1 MVLPR
6 RLRRVNRVGLNRL
19 VVHVAPRLPGLGV
32 VVHRG
37 RRSGHV
43 YRTPV
48 MVFRH
53 GEQIV
58 VALPYGDDTDWV
70 RNVLGPGKSA
80 VVTRGRTLP
89 LVSPRIAR
97 DPQHRAVPA
106 LVRPFLRAL
115 GADSF
120 LTAGTVPAAG

>member
-19 VVHVAPRLPGLGV
+19 VVHVAPWLPGLGV

-37 RRSGHV
+37 RRSGRV

-53 GEQIV
+53 GDRVV

-70 RNVLGPGKSA
+70 RNVLGPGEAA

-89 LVSPRIAR
+89 LVSPGIAR
-97 DPQHRAVPA
+97 DPRHRAVPT
-106 LVRPFLRAL
+106 LVRPFLRVL
-115 GADSF
+115 GADSV
-120 LTAGTVPAAG
+120 LTAATVPAAD